1 MKHATKRGMDYSP
14 VRFHVAS
21 KSKSKHMKKVNYF
34 LAALLG
40 LSIQFASA
48 QVKKGSVLIKNATVL
63 TITEG
68 TLENSDVLV
77 QDGII
82 KKVGQNL
89 NAPNGVTTI
98 DATGKYLMPG
108 IIDAHSHLGL
118 DVVNEA
124 TSPIVAEVRM
134 KDMVNPFEVGIY
146 RALAGGVTISHAMH
160 GSANVIGGQNATLK
174 HRWGST
180 DPADIIMQDA
190 PRTIKFAL
198 GENPT
203 RVHGRGNGIQ
213 PRTRMGVEA
222 ILRNGF
228 NEAIQYKKAWDKYNA
243 ESSQKGSTAL
253 PPVHNERLQILS
265 DILEGKIIIH
275 CHSYRADEIYMLI
288 NVARD
293 FGITKLV
300 FQHTNEGFKVA
311 PEIAEYTMGASV
323 FADWWAYKFEVYY
336 STAYNAAIL
345 TENGAITSINSDDA
359 ELIRHLYHEAA
370 KTQRY
375 GGMTDEQALSMIT
388 INPAKQL
395 GISDKVGSIEE
406 GKQADL
412 VIFEGHPLSSYAIP
426 QMTFVDGVKYFD
438 IKEDADDQRMKVS
451 PTEMVEPVMLSEGHI
466 DRCMQDTEELF
477 AVTKELFLFHHMH

>member
-1 MKHATKRGMDYSP
+1 
-14 VRFHVAS
+14 
-21 KSKSKHMKKVNYF
+21 MKKLNF
-34 LAALLG
+34 ILAALLG
-40 LSIQFASA
+40 LGLNHTYA
-48 QVKKGSVLIKNATVL
+48 QSQKGSVLIKNATVL
-63 TITEG
+63 TVTDG
-68 TLENSDVLV
+68 NLENTDVWV

-82 KKVGQNL
+82 KQIGKNL
-89 NAPNGVTTI
+89 SAPSGVQTI
-98 DATGKYLMPG
+98 DASGKFVMPG
-108 IIDAHSHLGL
+108 IIDAHSHVAL

-124 TSPIVAEVRM
+124 SAPITSEIRM
-134 KDMVNPFEVGIY
+134 KDVVNPFEIGIY

-160 GSANVIGGQNATLK
+160 GSANVVGGQNATLK
-174 HRWGST
+174 HRWGAK

-222 ILRNGF
+222 VLRNGF
-228 NEAIQYKKAWDKYNA
+228 SEALQYKKSWEAYTAAKT
-243 ESSQKGSTAL
+243 QKGNTVT
-253 PPVHNERLQILS
+253 PPTYSERLQTLA
-265 DILEGKIIIH
+265 DILDGKIIVH

-288 NVARD
+288 NVAKD
-293 FGITKLV
+293 FNIKKLV

-323 FADWWAYKFEVYY
+323 FADWWGYKMEVYY

-345 TENGAITSINSDDA
+345 QRNGAITSINSDSA

-375 GGMTDEQALSMIT
+375 GGLTDDEALAMIT
-388 INPAKQL
+388 LNPAKQL
-395 GISDKVGSIEE
+395 EIDDKVGSVQV

-438 IKEDADDQRMKVS
+438 IKTDKNDQRQFVAA
-451 PTEMVEPVMLSEGHI
+451 TEMVEPIFLHGEENHQ
-466 DRCMQDTEELF
+466 CLQDVDAYFEAFQGAFFEH
-477 AVTKELFLFHHMH
+477 KH

>member
-1 MKHATKRGMDYSP
+1 MLTVTKG
-14 VRFHVAS
+14 
-21 KSKSKHMKKVNYF
+21 N
-34 LAALLG
+34 
-40 LSIQFASA
+40 
-48 QVKKGSVLIKNATVL
+48 
-63 TITEG
+63 
-68 TLENSDVLV
+68 LENTDVLV
-77 QDGII
+77 QEGII
-82 KKVGQNL
+82 KQVGKNL
-89 NAPNGVTTI
+89 NAPSGVQTI
-98 DATGKYLMPG
+98 DASGKFLMPG
-108 IIDAHSHLGL
+108 IIDAHSHLAL

-124 TSPIVAEVRM
+124 SSPIVAEVRM
-134 KDMVNPFEVGIY
+134 KDVVNPYDIGLY

-160 GSANVIGGQNATLK
+160 GSANVVGGQNATLK
-174 HRWGST
+174 HRWGSD
-180 DPADIIMQDA
+180 DPAEIIMQDA

-203 RVHGRGNGIQ
+203 RVHGRGNNIQ

-228 NEAIQYKKAWDKYNA
+228 SEALQYKKGWESYNA
-243 ESSQKGSTAL
+243 AKGQKGNTVA
-253 PPVHNERLQILS
+253 PPVFNDRLQTLA
-265 DILEGKIIIH
+265 DILDGKIIIH

-288 NVARD
+288 NVAKD

-323 FADWWAYKFEVYY
+323 FSDWWAYKMEVYY
-336 STAYNAAIL
+336 STAFNAAIL
-345 TENGAITSINSDDA
+345 TRNGVITSINSDDA

-375 GGMTDEQALSMIT
+375 GGLTDEEALALIT

-395 GISDKVGSIEE
+395 GIADKVGSIEV

-412 VIFEGHPLSSYAIP
+412 VIFEGHPLSSYAVP

-438 IKEDADDQRMKVS
+438 IKEDQNDQRQFVS
-451 PTEMVEPVMLSEGHI
+451 ATEMVEPVYLHAEESHQ
-466 DRCMQDTEELF
+466 CLQDVD
-477 AVTKELFLFHHMH
+477 AYFHAFMGTFTQNHPH

>member
-1 MKHATKRGMDYSP
+1 
-14 VRFHVAS
+14 
-21 KSKSKHMKKVNYF
+21 MKKTNYF
-34 LAALLG
+34 LAVLLG

-48 QVKKGSVLIKNATVL
+48 QVKKGSILIKNATVL

-68 TLENSDVLV
+68 TLENSDVFV

-89 NAPNGVTTI
+89 SAPNGVTTI

-134 KDMVNPFEVGIY
+134 KDVVNPYEVGIY

-228 NEAIQYKKAWDKYNA
+228 NEAIQYKKSWDEYNSA
-243 ESSQKGSTAL
+243 SSQKNSTVL

-288 NVARD
+288 TVARD

-311 PEIAEYTMGASV
+311 PEITEYTMGASV

-375 GGMTDEQALSMIT
+375 GGMTDEQALAMIT

-395 GISDKVGSIEE
+395 GISDKVGSIEV

-412 VIFEGHPLSSYAIP
+412 VIFEGHPLSSYTVP

-438 IKEDADDQRMKVS
+438 IKEDADDQRLKVS
-451 PTEMVEPVMLSEGHI
+451 PTEMVEPVRIADDHN
-466 DRCMQDTEELF
+466 DRCMQDTEHLF
-477 AVTKELFLFHHMH
+477 ETTNSLFLLNQ

>member
-1 MKHATKRGMDYSP
+1 
-14 VRFHVAS
+14 
-21 KSKSKHMKKVNYF
+21 MKKLNF
-34 LAALLG
+34 IFAALMGLG
-40 LSIQFASA
+40 LNYSQA
-48 QVKKGSVLIKNATVL
+48 QTPKGNVLIKNATVL
-63 TITEG
+63 TVTKG
-68 TLENSDVLV
+68 NLENADVLV

-82 KKVGQNL
+82 KQVGLNL
-89 NAPNGVTTI
+89 KAPSGTETI
-98 DATGKYLMPG
+98 DATGKFLMPG
-108 IIDAHSHLGL
+108 IIDAHSHVAL

-124 TSPIVAEVRM
+124 SAPIVAEVRM
-134 KDMVNPFEVGIY
+134 KDVVNPSEIGLY

-174 HRWGST
+174 HRWGSV

-203 RVHGRGNGIQ
+203 RVHGRGAGIQ

-228 NEAIQYKKAWDKYNA
+228 NEALQYKKGWETYTTAKG
-243 ESSQKGSTAL
+243 QKGNTVT
-253 PPVHNERLQILS
+253 PPVYNERLQTLV
-265 DILEGKIIIH
+265 DILDGKIIVH

-288 NVARD
+288 NVAKD

-323 FADWWAYKFEVYY
+323 FADWWAYKMEVYY
-336 STAYNAAIL
+336 STAFNAAIL
-345 TENGAITSINSDDA
+345 QKNGVLTSINSDSA

-375 GGMTDEQALSMIT
+375 GGLTDDEALSMIT

-395 GISDKVGSIEE
+395 GISEKVGSIEV

-412 VIFEGHPLSSYAIP
+412 VIFEGHPLSSYAVP

-438 IKEDADDQRMKVS
+438 IKSDSDDQRLQVS
-451 PTEMVEPVMLSEGHI
+451 ATEMVEPIFLYGEEDHQ
-466 DRCMQDTEELF
+466 CLQDVDAYFEAFQGAFLEE
-477 AVTKELFLFHHMH
+477 KH

>member
-1 MKHATKRGMDYSP
+1 
-14 VRFHVAS
+14 
-21 KSKSKHMKKVNYF
+21 MKKLNF
-34 LAALLG
+34 ILSAFLG
-40 LSIQFASA
+40 LGLTFAQA
-48 QVKKGSVLIKNATVL
+48 QTPKGSVLIKNATV
-63 TITEG
+63 ITVTKG
-68 TLENSDVLV
+68 THQNTDVLV

-82 KKVGQNL
+82 KQVGSNL
-89 NAPNGVTTI
+89 TAPAGVQSI
-98 DATGKYLMPG
+98 DANGKYVMPG
-108 IIDAHSHLGL
+108 IIDAHSHVAL

-124 TSPIVAEVRM
+124 SSPITSEVRM
-134 KDMVNPFEVGIY
+134 KDVVNPFEIGIY

-160 GSANVIGGQNATLK
+160 GSANVVGGQNATLK
-174 HRWGST
+174 HRWGAK
-180 DPADIIMQDA
+180 DPAEIIMQDA

-213 PRTRMGVEA
+213 PRSRMGVEA
-222 ILRNGF
+222 VLRNGF
-228 NEAIQYKKAWDKYNA
+228 SEALQYKKAWETYNA
-243 ESSQKGSTAL
+243 AKGQKGNTT
-253 PPVHNERLQILS
+253 PPPAYSERLQTLA
-265 DILEGKIIIH
+265 DILDGRIIIH

-293 FGITKLV
+293 FDIKKLV

-336 STAYNAAIL
+336 STAFNAAIL
-345 TENGAITSINSDDA
+345 HRNGAITSINSDSA

-375 GGMTDEQALSMIT
+375 GGLSDDEALAMIT
-388 INPAKQL
+388 INPARQL
-395 GISDKVGSIEE
+395 GIDDKVGSIEV

-412 VIFEGHPLSSYAIP
+412 VIFEGHPLSSYAVP

-438 IKEDADDQRMKVS
+438 IKEDKNDQRQYVS
-451 PTEMVEPVMLSEGHI
+451 ATEMVEPIYLREEEDH
-466 DRCMQDTEELF
+466 RCMQDVDAYFEAFQGAFMEE
-477 AVTKELFLFHHMH
+477 KH

>member
-1 MKHATKRGMDYSP
+1 
-14 VRFHVAS
+14 
-21 KSKSKHMKKVNYF
+21 MKKLNLIFAAVLGMGLNY
-34 LAALLG
+34 
-40 LSIQFASA
+40 SQA
-48 QVKKGSVLIKNATVL
+48 QTPKGDLLIKNATVL
-63 TITEG
+63 TVTKG
-68 TLENSDVLV
+68 NLENTDVLV
-77 QDGII
+77 QDGLI
-82 KKVGQNL
+82 KQVGKNL
-89 NAPNGVTTI
+89 SAPSGVETI
-98 DATGKYLMPG
+98 DASGKYLMPG
-108 IIDAHSHLGL
+108 IIDAHSHVAL

-124 TSPIVAEVRM
+124 SAPIVAEVRM
-134 KDMVNPFEVGIY
+134 KDMVNPYEIGIY

-160 GSANVIGGQNATLK
+160 GSANVVGGQNATLK
-174 HRWGST
+174 HRWGSK

-203 RVHGRGNGIQ
+203 RVHGRGNNIQ

-228 NEAIQYKKAWDKYNA
+228 NEALQYKKSWESYNA
-243 ESSQKGSTAL
+243 AKGQKGNTVA
-253 PPVHNERLQILS
+253 PPVFNERLQTLAEIL
-265 DILEGKIIIH
+265 DGKIIIH

-288 NVARD
+288 NVAKD

-323 FADWWAYKFEVYY
+323 FADWWAYKMEVYY
-336 STAYNAAIL
+336 STAFNAAIL
-345 TENGAITSINSDDA
+345 QRNGVITSINSDSA

-375 GGMTDEQALSMIT
+375 GGLSDDEALAMIT

-395 GISDKVGSIEE
+395 GIDDKVGSIEV

-412 VIFEGHPLSSYAIP
+412 VIFEGHPLSSYAVP

-438 IKEDADDQRMKVS
+438 IKTDKDDQRQFVS
-451 PTEMVEPVMLSEGHI
+451 ATEMVEPVYLHTEEDHQCLQGVEEYFHAFMGTF
-466 DRCMQDTEELF
+466 MQD
-477 AVTKELFLFHHMH
+477 HNH